1 MSRHESSIKEMT
13 TTTTIQDRKVSV
25 PISMPQ
31 SLLVD
36 IDGLRGD
43 VPRSAFV
50 CKILRKDIQLKGE
63 TGGEGQVYAAI
74 G

>member
-1 MSRHESSIKEMT
+1 MLTSEISKKTST
-13 TTTTIQDRKVSV
+13 LTWDRKVSV

-43 VPRSAFV
+43 VPRSVFV

-63 TGGEGQVYAAI
+63 TGGEGQVYAAV